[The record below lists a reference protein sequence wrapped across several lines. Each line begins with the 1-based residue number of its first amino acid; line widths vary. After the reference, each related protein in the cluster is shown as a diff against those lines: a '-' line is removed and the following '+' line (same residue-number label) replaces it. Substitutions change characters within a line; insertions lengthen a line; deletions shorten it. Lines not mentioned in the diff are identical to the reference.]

1 MVNDPG
7 AGANGTVV
15 IRLDG
20 GLGNQMF
27 RYAAALGLAV
37 RQDRALKMEVS
48 AFEACGKRSY
58 QLDCLKVPQD
68 LYTGAPLFQPA
79 FSSIAVRLIRRIKR
93 KVFKGYVFKGYVFK
107 GGAFRKGV
115 YREPH
120 FHFDPAFFK
129 LSDVEI
135 LLNGYFQSPRYF
147 ESVEELLRERFQPAV
162 PLSATAA
169 GWAAKI
175 TASPCSVSLHVRR
188 GDYLQAPHSAVH
200 DALDRGY
207 YDRAV
212 NLIQRLAGERVEF
225 FLFSDDPDFIA
236 EAFADLPRAHVVR
249 SDPSTSWEDMFLM
262 ARCRHNIIANSSYSW
277 WGAWLNPTEDKRV
290 IAPARWFTPAKLA
303 ACNVLDIY
311 PDDWILLK

>member
-1 MVNDPG
+1 MVNDP
-7 AGANGTVV
+7 GANGTVV

-37 RQDRALKMEVS
+37 RQDKALKMDVS
-48 AFEACGKRSY
+48 AFEACEKRSY

-68 LYTGAPLFQPA
+68 LYTGEPLFQPA
-79 FSSIAVRLIRRIKR
+79 SSSIAARLIRRIKR
-93 KVFKGYVFKGYVFK
+93 EIFKGYVFK
-107 GGAFRKGV
+107 GGALRKGV
-115 YREPH
+115 YCEPH

-129 LSDVEI
+129 LSGVEI

-147 ESVEELLRERFQPAV
+147 ESVAQLLRERFQPVA

-169 GWAAKI
+169 DWAAKI
-175 TASPCSVSLHVRR
+175 AASPCSVSLHVRR
-188 GDYLQAPHSAVH
+188 GDYLEWPNSTLH

-212 NLIQRLAGERVEF
+212 NLVQRLAGERVEF
-225 FLFSDDPDFIA
+225 FLFSDEPDFIA
-236 EAFADLPRAHVVR
+236 EAFAGLPRSHVVR
-249 SDPSTSWEDMFLM
+249 SDPHKSWEELFLM

-277 WGAWLNPTEDKRV
+277 WGAWLNPAQDKRV
-290 IAPARWFTPAKLA
+290 IAPARWFTPDKLA
-303 ACNVLDIY
+303 TCNVLDLY
-311 PDDWILLK
+311 PDDWILLQ